1 MYTLA
6 VFVLKD
12 SKKTDLGLI
21 QKVRGGHEQ
30 QCMSFV

>member
-21 QKVRGGHEQ
+21 LKVRGAMG
-30 QCMSFV
+30 SSV